1 MTIERYPYHARARW
15 GQVLVAESDACL
27 SLGREGARPVL
38 CFPTGDIDLGRFHPE
53 GPVQPSPEEGAVQL
67 WSLVDPPGE
76 APTPDKE
83 AWISPTS
90 SRTDGREVLRT
101 FVEPVAALA
110 ELTGHGAFDQ
120 SRVRIE
126 VVDQGPGDDP
136 KDATVKRFPSWGDA
150 AHLIDMLDVRPEGDL
165 AFVSVTR
172 DDGLRPVVEGSQMLG
187 QAIVAAGRHAPERRV
202 VSANMIYLRPADARH
217 PLRFEL
223 DEVSTGKIFS
233 SLTVRVLQEGRCCAL
248 GTLLLNV
255 TSPDVIRHAVERP
268 PVAGPYE
275 SPPFDMGVTGR
286 DIRIV
291 GGAYTNDPAAPIG
304 PPTLDVWVRFRDVP
318 HDPIL
323 HAGLL
328 AQCTGHFSLAA
339 ALRPHEG
346 IGQDQAHRSLSM
358 AINAINLSLHG
369 DVRADNWLLYH
380 HHSTFAGDGMTH
392 AECRVHDEAGGLV
405 ASFTVE
411 AMVRPVPAG
420 TGTLD
425 ERTAL

>member
-1 MTIERYPYHARARW
+1 M
-15 GQVLVAESDACL
+15 VAQSDSCL
-27 SLGREGARPVL
+27 CVDEMGVPATLYFPPRDIRGELFHREVQRSSCPEKGEL
-38 CFPTGDIDLGRFHPE
+38 ELLSID
-53 GPVQPSPEEGAVQL
+53 S
-67 WSLVDPPGE
+67 PPGTSE
-76 APTPDKE
+76 QSAPPATASWD
-83 AWISPTS
+83 ASGASSSDGGGVLWRLTRPT
-90 SRTDGREVLRT
+90 
-101 FVEPVAALA
+101 AAFRPLA
-110 ELTGHGAFDQ
+110 GFGSFDPEK
-120 SRVRIE
+120 VRIE
-126 VVDQGPGDDP
+126 IIDGRQGDEDR
-136 KDATVKRFPSWGDA
+136 DVTHKRFPTWGDA
-150 AHLIDMLDVRPEGDL
+150 AHLIELLDVRRDRGL
-165 AFVSVTR
+165 SFVSVAR
-172 DDGLRPVVEGSQMLG
+172 SDGRRPVVEGSQMLG

-233 SLTVRVLQEGRCCAL
+233 SLTVRVFQEGRCCAL

-392 AECRVHDEAGGLV
+392 AECRVHDEGGDLV

-420 TGTLD
+420 AGTLD

>member
-1 MTIERYPYHARARW
+1 MPSTLYFPPGDIRAELFHAAVERSSCPEKGEIEF
-15 GQVLVAESDACL
+15 LDISDARRVL
-27 SLGREGARPVL
+27 WRLARPAAA
-38 CFPTGDIDLGRFHPE
+38 FR
-53 GPVQPSPEEGAVQL
+53 
-67 WSLVDPPGE
+67 SLAG
-76 APTPDKE
+76 
-83 AWISPTS
+83 
-90 SRTDGREVLRT
+90 
-101 FVEPVAALA
+101 F
-110 ELTGHGAFDQ
+110 GAFDPG
-120 SRVRIE
+120 RVRIE
-126 VVDQGPGDDP
+126 VVDGRPGDEDR
-136 KDATVKRFPSWGDA
+136 DVTHKRFPTWGDA
-150 AHLIDMLDVRPEGDL
+150 THLIELLDVRRDRGL
-165 AFVSVTR
+165 SYVSVAR
-172 DDGLRPVVEGSQMLG
+172 SDGRRPVVEGSQMLG

-202 VSANMIYLRPADARH
+202 VSANMIYLRPADARR

-233 SLTVRVLQEGRCCAL
+233 SLTVRVLQDARCCAL

-255 TSPDVIRHAVERP
+255 PSPDVIRHAVDRP

-291 GGAYTNDPAAPIG
+291 GGAYTNDPDAPIG
-304 PPTLDVWVRFRDVP
+304 PATLDVWIRLPDVP
-318 HDPIL
+318 PDPVL

-358 AINAINLSLHG
+358 AVNAINLSLHG
-369 DVRADNWLLYH
+369 DVRADGWLLYH
-380 HHSTFAGDGMTH
+380 HQSTFAGDGMTH
-392 AECRVHDEAGGLV
+392 AECRVHDEGGGLV

-420 TGTLD
+420 AGTLD